1 MILEIMPTNEIT
13 KAEMAVWLKFVLYF
27 RNKQGID
34 IDDIMFL
41 GSRKIM
47 DMLDQGNFLKEGV
60 DIDLETERLFAIVD
74 GLAIHAI
81 LQPERMTKDRVEQV
95 LALHLK
101 WICNF

>member
-1 MILEIMPTNEIT
+1 MPTNEIT